1 MAKVEAK
8 KETIS
13 IAVYKANL
21 HCPKCAHDIKKP
33 LMRTP
38 GVHKVDVMH
47 EKGEIRVEGTFEV
60 KKIHE
65 RLEKWSRKKVEILSQ
80 DKKQMEK
87 KETKKETIKTTKIK
101 AYMHCDKCEHDLRAK
116 LLKHKGIHNVKT
128 DIKSQTILVEG
139 TIEAEK
145 IVTYMQ
151 KRARKHAEII
161 PEPPPKGKVEKK
173 VEEKVTVDIV
183 TTKVVEFEEKKV
195 EAKGK
200 DGEVPYFVHYVYAP
214 QMFSDEN
221 PNACLVM

>member
-1 MAKVEAK
+1 MAKVESK

-21 HCPKCAHDIKKP
+21 HCQKCAHDIKKP

-47 EKGEIRVEGTFEV
+47 EKSEIRVEGTFEV
-60 KKIHE
+60 NKIHG

-80 DKKQMEK
+80 EK
-87 KETKKETIKTTKIK
+87 KPMVKEISKKEIIKTTKIK
-101 AYMHCDKCEHDLRAK
+101 AYMHCDKCAHDLRAK

-128 DIKSQTILVEG
+128 DIKSQTVLVEG
-139 TIEAEK
+139 SIEAEK

-151 KRARKHAEII
+151 KRARKHVEII
-161 PEPPPKGKVEKK
+161 TEAPPKEKVEKK
-173 VEEKVTVDIV
+173 VTVDVVSTKIV
-183 TTKVVEFEEKKV
+183 DFEENKV
-195 EAKGK
+195 EAKGI
-200 DGEVPYFVHYVYAP
+200 DGEIPYFVHYVYAP

>member
-1 MAKVEAK
+1 
-8 KETIS
+8 
-13 IAVYKANL
+13 
-21 HCPKCAHDIKKP
+21 
-33 LMRTP
+33 
-38 GVHKVDVMH
+38 
-47 EKGEIRVEGTFEV
+47 
-60 KKIHE
+60 
-65 RLEKWSRKKVEILSQ
+65 
-80 DKKQMEK
+80 
-87 KETKKETIKTTKIK
+87 
-101 AYMHCDKCEHDLRAK
+101 MHCDKCEHDLRAK

-161 PEPPPKGKVEKK
+161 PESLSKEKVEKK
-173 VEEKVTVDIV
+173 VEEKVTL
-183 TTKVVEFEEKKV
+183 TTKIVEFEEKTKV